1 MNREENLENKNTEE
15 VGLETQEKSD
25 VVLEKDYLEGLV
37 EQADRVVYYEIKNI
51 YKDEK
56 NKDYKNK
63 YSMKKSPPILVI
75 KNNLGDEVEF
85 ELTKNLT
92 SELISG
98 LKEVDRAHLGFSG
111 PADLNAPKNPI
122 DKIIYYAKKNP
133 LKFAIPIVIAILF
146 LILSIM

>member
-1 MNREENLENKNTEE
+1 MNKEETLGNSNAEE
-15 VGLETQEKSD
+15 VEFDMPGKLD

-51 YKDEK
+51 YKNEK
-56 NKDYKNK
+56 SKEYKNK
-63 YSMKKSPPILVI
+63 YNMKKSPPILTI

-92 SELISG
+92 SELISV
-98 LKEVDRAHLGFSG
+98 LKEVDRAYLGFSG
-111 PADLNAPKNPI
+111 PTDLNVPKNPI
-122 DKIIYYAKKNP
+122 DKITYYAKKNP
-133 LKFAIPIVIAILF
+133 LKFAIPIIMAIFF